1 MQKTRSHAASG
12 EEDKMFFKNK
22 ASGASLIE
30 SIIGLGILGIVVVG
44 TTKFV
49 GDNLTATQKER
60 YRSGRNQLVYMISES
75 LNNPENIAL
84 RYKRW
89 SF

>member
-49 GDNLTATQKER
+49 GTILQQHKKKDTVQEEINL
-60 YRSGRNQLVYMISES
+60 YI
-75 LNNPENIAL
+75 
-84 RYKRW
+84 
-89 SF
+89 

>member
-1 MQKTRSHAASG
+1 
-12 EEDKMFFKNK
+12 MFFKNK

-60 YRSGRNQLVYMISES
+60 YRSGKKSTCIYDSES